1 MSKWYS
7 TSGEQNDIVLST
19 RVRLARNIKGYN
31 FPNKLDA
38 DSALEIINKV
48 ENAVSN
54 LGLGFKKYMLSQM
67 TENEKQIMIE
77 EHFMSPNMLDNS
89 IPRALFISA
98 DHSVC
103 IMVNEE
109 DHIRMQSIF
118 AGLDSDKAF
127 DIIYK
132 IDKYLADALNYA
144 VHQKYGYLSSC
155 LTNVGTGLRVSYM
168 LHLPAIVKANLADS
182 LFSSLGKLGATVRG
196 IYGEGSR
203 ANESIFQVSNQITIG
218 KSETDIHKSINNVV
232 TQIIAKEREIRYAVF
247 KNQGIKLEDK
257 IMRAY
262 GILKNARLISYKEM
276 MNYISNVRYGITLG
290 IIDIEPNI
298 LSTVMVETSPAH
310 LSGENQK
317 TPFDRDAER
326 AVFIRNLLNKTNY

>member
-1 MSKWYS
+1 MAKWFNA
-7 TSGEQNDIVLST
+7 SGKQNDIVLST
-19 RVRLARNIKGYN
+19 RVRLARNLNGYK
-31 FPNKLDA
+31 FPNKLDKET
-38 DSALEIINKV
+38 ALEIINKV

-54 LGLGFKKYMLSQM
+54 LGLGFKKYLLSEM
-67 TENEKQIMIE
+67 TDNQKQIMIE

-118 AGLDSDKAF
+118 AGLESDTAF

-132 IDKYLADALNYA
+132 LDKYLADSLDYA
-144 VHQKYGYLSSC
+144 VHQKYGYLTSC

-182 LFSSLGKLGATVRG
+182 LFSSIGKLGATVRG

-203 ANESIFQVSNQITIG
+203 ANGSIFQVSNQITIG
-218 KSETDIHKSINNVV
+218 KTETDIHKTINNVV
-232 TQIIAKEREIRYAVF
+232 SQIIAKERELRNNDY
-247 KNQGIKLEDK
+247 KNLGIKLEDK
-257 IMRAY
+257 IMRSY

-290 IIDIEPNI
+290 IIDTEPSI
-298 LSTVMVETSPAH
+298 LSAVMVETSPAH
-310 LSGENQK
+310 LSGEEQK
-317 TPFDRDAER
+317 SPFDRDTQR
-326 AVFIRNLLNKTNY
+326 AAYIRNKLQKEA